1 MIEAGAALAPGF
13 TQALIHELLH
23 AESPR
28 AMDAVT
34 VHAADLLGMY
44 DAAARLHEVAFLEE
58 TVGGEH
64 RLGTCCQTPR
74 LPSVKGM
81 QCCLASASNGPT
93 CRATCAACLGLLEG
107 HVQGCPYLLKCMHLL
122 WSLAPLFTRLPG
134 SITV

>member
-1 MIEAGAALAPGF
+1 MWLQVIEAGAALAPGF

-64 RLGTCCQTPR
+64 TMVTCCDTTCLR
-74 LPSVKGM
+74 LQRGGSV
-81 QCCLASASNGPT
+81 A
-93 CRATCAACLGLLEG
+93 
-107 HVQGCPYLLKCMHLL
+107 
-122 WSLAPLFTRLPG
+122 
-134 SITV
+134 